1 MSASSGAAATGEGV
15 VTALVSAAGAVLNS
29 AAQAVSDGF
38 RSLAANYGS
47 GSEEEEEAAAAAA
60 AAEEEEGGGG
70 GVEDT
75 ISHPPKLF
83 RGGGGGDSER

>member
-15 VTALVSAAGAVLNS
+15 VTAVVSAAGAVLNS

-47 GSEEEEEAAAAAA
+47 GSDDEGDKGEPIDVDAQASEA
-60 AAEEEEGGGG
+60 E
-70 GVEDT
+70 
-75 ISHPPKLF
+75 
-83 RGGGGGDSER
+83 